1 MPKGDCYKA
10 NGRIVMKKMSAS
22 DAKNWIL
29 CHGVGILLTDGK
41 PFGHCWI
48 EKSNTV
54 YDYSN
59 GKNINIP
66 KKVFYALGQIPVKGY
81 KNYVYKFKD
90 LRKRVAKYEHWGPWD
105 SKPPR

>member
-1 MPKGDCYKA
+1 MSGDCYEA
-10 NGRIVMKKMSAS
+10 NGRHLLNQGSVDKAS
-22 DAKNWIL
+22 GYVL
-29 CHGVGILLTDGK
+29 VHGVAILQTDGK

-59 GKNINIP
+59 GKNINMP
-66 KKVFYALGQIPVKGY
+66 KKVFYSLGQIPAKGY
-81 KNYVYKFKD
+81 KNYAYKFKD
-90 LRKRVAKYEHWGPWD
+90 LRKQVFKYEHWGPWD

>member
-1 MPKGDCYKA
+1 MSGDCYEA
-10 NGRIVMKKMSAS
+10 NGRHLLNQGFVDKAGGYV
-22 DAKNWIL
+22 L
-29 CHGVGILLTDGK
+29 VHGVAILSTDGK

-66 KKVFYALGQIPVKGY
+66 KKVFYSLGQIPAKGY

-90 LRKRVAKYEHWGPWD
+90 LRKQVFKYEHWGPWD